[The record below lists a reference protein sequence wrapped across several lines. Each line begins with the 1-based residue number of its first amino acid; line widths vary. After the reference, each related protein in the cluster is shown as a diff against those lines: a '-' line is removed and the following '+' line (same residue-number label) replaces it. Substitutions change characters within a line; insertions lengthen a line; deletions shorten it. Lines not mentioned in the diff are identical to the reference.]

1 MWLLTRRNATKTKH
15 TQNMKNIPLISFAI
29 LFCVVFAFPSC
40 NYENSD
46 KWHYL
51 ITIHNNSD
59 KAIIYQDFCISP
71 EITFAKAQNIAANH
85 SNRNEI
91 APGKAI
97 DFVSNVPDH
106 WEAFFHNLPKT
117 DTLVLFIFDADS
129 NKANIEEPCIVGY
142 KLTLDF
148 LRQMNWHIYYPPTPE
163 MRDMEMTPS
172 YEEIIN
178 GNN

>member
-1 MWLLTRRNATKTKH
+1 MWLLTCRNATKTKN
-15 TQNMKNIPLISFAI
+15 TQNMKNIPLVSFAI

-46 KWHYL
+46 KWHYR
-51 ITIHNNSD
+51 ITIQNNSD
-59 KAIIYQDFCISP
+59 KAITYQDFYISP
-71 EITFAKAQNIAANH
+71 EITIAQAQSIAA
-85 SNRNEI
+85 SYAGYSI
-91 APGKAI
+91 KPGMAE

-106 WEAFFHNLPKT
+106 WEAFFHNLPPT

-129 NKANIEEPCIVGY
+129 YKTSIEKSCIVGY